1 MPNENEVIS
10 SWMAKHGHHEL
21 AWEPDTLIC
30 ENGHFTESSTWH
42 QSVGDPCM
50 KGLGNCGKTL
60 QHIPFDFAKPEPLLA
75 AVKTVC
81 DEMERTHQTKWA
93 YRTEWSAEYASGE
106 IFELPKGKHY
116 GKALYPGDEYVAL
129 RAALADAIAAEQG
142 GNYGGR
148 A

>member
-75 AVKTVC
+75 AVEAFC
-81 DEMERTHQTKWA
+81 DDTGNGWRWQRFMDPSDGYH
-93 YRTEWSAEYASGE
+93 GE
-106 IFELPKGKHY
+106 IY
-116 GKALYPGDEYVAL
+116 GAPPNAWMRGGDTPERAL